1 MRILRVTLA
10 IWRAARKHEVVYV
23 NGLGAES
30 ALASLLA
37 NRPTVHKIVGDYAWE
52 RVVGRGLFRGTLD
65 EYQTARKLPFLW
77 LADLIRTVPLKFAE
91 HIIVPSAYLKR
102 IVCGWKIAEEKVQV
116 IRNAVQRSA
125 ANEGSIVLP
134 PWEGKT
140 IITVCR
146 LVPWKGVDAVI
157 RLLSELPETRFVIA
171 GDGHERRSLEALA
184 QALGVSARVLFLGD
198 VPHSCVHQCLAQAD
212 AFVLNST
219 YEGLPHVV
227 LEAMAAQVPVIATE
241 AGGTGEVV
249 EHGVTG
255 MLVRVGDSAGL
266 KAAIEQLWSDPEL
279 CARFVAE
286 ATLRSAAH
294 FDFDSMVA
302 ATEAA
307 LRRALSP
314 TREASLHSAEVRS

>member
-1 MRILRVTLA
+1 M
-10 IWRAARKHEVVYV
+10 
-23 NGLGAES
+23 
-30 ALASLLA
+30 
-37 NRPTVHKIVGDYAWE
+37 HKVVGDYAWE

-65 EYQTARKLPFLW
+65 EYQLAPKLPLLW
-77 LADLIRTVPLKFAE
+77 LADLIRTVPLKLAE
-91 HIIVPSAYLKR
+91 AIIVPSAYLKR
-102 IVCGWKIAEEKVQV
+102 IVCGWKIAGEKVQV
-116 IRNAVQRSA
+116 IRNAVQRSTA
-125 ANEGSIVLP
+125 DAGSIVLP

-140 IITVCR
+140 LITVCR

-157 RLLSELPETRFVIA
+157 KLLPELPGTRLVIA
-171 GDGHERRSLEALA
+171 GDGHERRSLETLA

-198 VPHSCVHQCLAQAD
+198 VPHSCVPQCLAQAD

-227 LEAMAAQVPVIATE
+227 LEAMAAQVPVIATD

-249 EHGVTG
+249 EHMVTG

-279 CARFVAE
+279 GRRLVAE

-302 ATEAA
+302 ATEAVLRARSLPPVSLRCTSRRWKHDGALGPLIRVYARPLGGQGRRGLRAHDA
-307 LRRALSP
+307 LRRAS
-314 TREASLHSAEVRS
+314 R